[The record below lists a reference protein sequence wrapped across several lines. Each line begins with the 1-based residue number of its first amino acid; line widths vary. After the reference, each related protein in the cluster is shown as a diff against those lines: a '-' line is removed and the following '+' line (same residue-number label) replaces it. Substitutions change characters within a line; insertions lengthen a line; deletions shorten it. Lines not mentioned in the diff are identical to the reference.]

1 MFPKKDV
8 EEITQSDNTIHHFF
22 SSPLTLRAVDS
33 IFISY
38 LSSSWVIIKA
48 LSCHERKIIKMRFE
62 SRWTVTRRDWD
73 RKIAVNENWT
83 MSKRVFQVACSR
95 WVRSR
100 QAFCTFDDQIYA
112 RWAQTGPGENL
123 ITRADLRQEIEFWWN
138 EFALVLTFDAA
149 RNARDEFSPWRLFSL
164 EPALLWIP
172 DHNDQNQI
180 ACW

>member
-83 MSKRVFQVACSR
+83 TSKRVFQVACSR

-100 QAFCTFDDQIYA
+100 QAFCTFDDQIH
-112 RWAQTGPGENL
+112 AQRALERISSLEL
-123 ITRADLRQEIEFWWN
+123 ISDRKLSFWWN